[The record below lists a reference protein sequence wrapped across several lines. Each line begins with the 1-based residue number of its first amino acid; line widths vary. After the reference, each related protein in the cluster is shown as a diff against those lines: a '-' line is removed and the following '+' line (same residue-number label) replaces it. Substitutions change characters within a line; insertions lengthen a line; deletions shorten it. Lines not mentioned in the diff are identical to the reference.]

1 MKGGEKPA
9 QGLRLNGGKKQQI
22 LRSFKDEG
30 TGEQIVYGKIT
41 KGGCCIASAG
51 KCILIGTFDEV
62 SNHTA
67 PGCNEIIGLMAKY
80 LVKSSW
86 PVDESQLG
94 GNSATWKPYI
104 DNMLIGKGNVAQA
117 LICSKEDGAVWCTSA
132 PDFKLETYECDIA
145 QEDGTDVK
153 ETVDETKNLVQL
165 MKGGP
170 KPAQGLRIQQKKL
183 TILRTFTDDDSDSFT
198 VYGKKVSLFVALALC
213 MIMNHQHIWQ
223 LVMYYYYLFY

>member
-22 LRSFKDEG
+22 LRSFKDDGG
-30 TGEQIVYGKIT
+30 TDEQITYGKIT
-41 KGGCCIASAG
+41 KGGCCVASAG
-51 KCILIGTFDEV
+51 KCILIGTFDEM

-67 PGCNEIIGLMAKY
+67 PGFNEVVGLMAKY

-117 LICSKEDGAVWCTSA
+117 LICSKEDGTVWCSSA
-132 PDFKLETYECDIA
+132 DDFKLETYEAEIA
-145 QEDGTDVK
+145 QESGEDVK
-153 ETVDETKNLVQL
+153 ETVDEMKNILHVRTHHDDCLPCLVLFLVLLVFMLIFICTL
-165 MKGGP
+165 M
-170 KPAQGLRIQQKKL
+170 
-183 TILRTFTDDDSDSFT
+183 T
-198 VYGKKVSLFVALALC
+198 
-213 MIMNHQHIWQ
+213 
-223 LVMYYYYLFY
+223 